1 MANRVNVNI
10 NANDLSRRGINSLR
24 RSMDRMQRD
33 ARRAGGTI
41 QFNVRVDP
49 GSSRRE
55 LRRLQRQMRGRPVN
69 INARLDPQPPP
80 SGLLRRLRAT
90 LGRGV
95 GVPVRVRINRSRL
108 LGPFRA
114 LGGLVSGTMQD
125 GVAQGIFQGFKSGGP
140 LGIAFLATLLL
151 SAAAVLGA
159 ALSGILV
166 TALGGAFVG
175 IGLASAFQSKQV
187 QHTWSR
193 TLANIKKE
201 FEGVGEPLIPVLDE
215 ALKRLHEMA
224 HKAGPALKE
233 ALEKTAPATEKFINS
248 LMDGFESFG
257 ENAFDRIME
266 SWNVFAPV
274 FGEQWDE
281 FMGELGDAFG
291 DMADLVAQ
299 HPEEIAMALEIV
311 FEALELIVRTVTF
324 LGETWVNMVDLAL
337 TAVSFLGKGIEQMG
351 LIALTAF
358 EAVINGAVSAFGWI
372 PGVGDQLKTAQEAF
386 KEFKKGAEEDLH
398 AIASAGDVAKEALDR
413 MNKKRKLEADI
424 SSWQSQLSK
433 ARADLKK
440 TTSQKARAK
449 LAADIADLMRKTK
462 AARAQLAALNGKTA
476 TTYVKTVYT
485 STSQGGHPTQR
496 RKATGGVIGAAATG
510 GVRSNLTM
518 VGEAGPELVRLP
530 AGSSVRSN
538 PDTRRIMNER
548 AVGGAGQLV
557 FKSSGRRVDDLLLE
571 ILREAIHD
579 RGGDPVVVLGG

>member
-24 RSMDRMQRD
+24 RSMDRMQRQ
-33 ARRAGGTI
+33 ARRSGGTI

-55 LRRLQRQMRGRPVN
+55 MRRLRREMRGRPVTITTN
-69 INARLDPQPPP
+69 LDPSPPP
-80 SGLLRRLRAT
+80 SGFLRRLQARLA
-90 LGRGV
+90 RGV

-108 LGPFRA
+108 LGPLRS
-114 LGGLVSGTMQD
+114 LGGVVSGTMQD
-125 GVAQGIFQGFKSGGP
+125 GIAQGIFQGFKQGGP
-140 LGIAFLATLLL
+140 LGIAFLATLLV

-166 TALGGAFVG
+166 TALGAGFVG
-175 IGLASAFQSKQV
+175 VGLASAFQSKQV

-201 FEGVGEPLIPVLDE
+201 FAGVGEPLIPVLDR

-224 HKAGPALKE
+224 HDAGPALKE

-257 ENAFDRIME
+257 ANAFDRIME

-299 HPEEIAMALEIV
+299 HPEEIAMALEVV
-311 FEALELIVRTVTF
+311 FEVIELIVRAVTF

-449 LAADIADLMRKTK
+449 LAADISDLMRKTK
-462 AARAQLAALNGKTA
+462 AARAELAALNGKTA
-476 TTYVKTVYT
+476 TTYVRTVKY
-485 STSQGGHPTQR
+485 GIGAEAANAA
-496 RKATGGVIGAAATG
+496 RKATGGIIGAAATG
-510 GVRSNLTM
+510 GVRNNLTM

-530 AGSSVRSN
+530 AGSSVKSN
-538 PDTRRIMNER
+538 PDTRRFFGQQNVPSR
-548 AVGGAGQLV
+548 GQLI